1 MFIKSKQHFLKL
13 PMGSYSD
20 KKKEWRDR
28 MFQMPEYRAPDFKEK
43 KFMDAPDAVWEEVKT
58 AGVAPEGYH
67 STSMYPEYYKIME
80 SGNWQKRAGWIP
92 ALS

>member
-1 MFIKSKQHFLKL
+1 MFIKSKQRFLKL

-67 STSMYPEYYKIME
+67 STSCIRNITRFME